1 MRQMR
6 KTRVDVDRMTL
17 PRRALGS
24 TGIEVS
30 AIGLGTVKLGRNTGL
45 SLAPFA
51 IPGTRAARTLLDRAS
66 ELGVNLLDTAPAYGE
81 SEARLGEI
89 LDGTR
94 DRWVLCTK
102 AGESFD
108 GRRSHHDFRPAAL
121 RESVEASLRRLRTDY
136 LDIVLIHSDG
146 RDAEI
151 LRRSDA
157 LETLHALKR
166 EGKVRASGFSH
177 KTEEGG
183 RLALSRC
190 DVLMSALSF
199 TDRRQIDRRP
209 RRRRERRGSAG
220 EEGPRQRSRAAGE
233 PALRRRAARGVEHRR
248 RHRRPGPSRGRHCS
262 RGVRGGATGM
272 TSADGS
278 IALSELAGLTVHGQ
292 TTVGW
297 DERTPPNETVDADGN
312 PNPDDRRFGV
322 RDPRA
327 PARRA
332 PDDPEVVAL
341 RRHLRA
347 NSGIRGLE
355 ICPPGEP
362 ARAARIFH
370 RDGFVVVRDLLD
382 ATRLSAFR
390 ESCARV
396 PARHPHAARSRRPQV
411 PDGKRAACH
420 TATATARVPHRAS

>member
-6 KTRVDVDRMTL
+6 KTRVDVARMTL

-51 IPGTRAARTLLDRAS
+51 IPGTRAARALLDRAR

-81 SEARLGEI
+81 SEARLGEL

-108 GRRSHHDFRPAAL
+108 GRRSRHDFRPEAL

-146 RDAEI
+146 RDVEI
-151 LRRSDA
+151 LRQSDA
-157 LETLHALKR
+157 LETLDALKR

-177 KTEEGG
+177 KTEAGG

-199 TDRRQIDRRP
+199 TDRRQID
-209 RRRRERRGSAG
+209 
-220 EEGPRQRSRAAGE
+220 
-233 PALRRRAARGVEHRR
+233 
-248 RHRRPGPSRGRHCS
+248 
-262 RGVRGGATGM
+262 
-272 TSADGS
+272 
-278 IALSELAGLTVHGQ
+278 
-292 TTVGW
+292 
-297 DERTPPNETVDADGN
+297 
-312 PNPDDRRFGV
+312 
-322 RDPRA
+322 
-327 PARRA
+327 
-332 PDDPEVVAL
+332 
-341 RRHLRA
+341 
-347 NSGIRGLE
+347 
-355 ICPPGEP
+355 
-362 ARAARIFH
+362 
-370 RDGFVVVRDLLD
+370 VVRDAGENGVGVLVKKALD
-382 ATRLSAFR
+382 S
-390 ESCARV
+390 
-396 PARHPHAARSRRPQV
+396 
-411 PDGKRAACH
+411 G
-420 TATATARVPHRAS
+420 RASPESLRYVAGRPGVSSVVVGTVDPAHLEADIAAAGFCQERPA